1 MTSRCL
7 RSDAFDLS
15 DALGGDDD
23 DSKPQLDLEDFFKV
37 SGTTAATTT
46 TKAPPKVVPKG
57 PASTKAP
64 VKPKPKPADDDLNLA
79 DALDPNNDIG
89 GKGKNKGQGGQFSD
103 SDLSDVS
110 KDNTYKPDKGKGGYS
125 GGDSDLIDQHGD
137 NSETTA
143 EVGTIAGIASAV
155 VMALVGAVSSY
166 ISYQKKKLCFSMQLI
181 GSKLVFGV
189 LSDEEVEKVSGQ
201 FAIMC
206 GLSQSQKLFTIFN
219 QLARPPPRSKLTN
232 LCFVHQNEVT
242 NETGQS
248 ADCGPK
254 LLLPWLHPIG
264 QSLRRVSVID
274 RLTGSHQRE
283 KTEVSLSTPE
293 SMASMGIRSTGVDR

>member
-1 MTSRCL
+1 MHILIISRNVLHTGHVDPFLSSPSSEGKSNHNNTSQRNPSMTFE
-7 RSDAFDLS
+7 DAFDLS

-23 DSKPQLDLEDFFKV
+23 DSKPPTLAPKPAIPAGGAGGELDLEDFFKV

-166 ISYQKKKLCFSMQLI
+166 ISYQKKKLCFSMQ
-181 GSKLVFGV
+181 
-189 LSDEEVEKVSGQ
+189 
-201 FAIMC
+201 
-206 GLSQSQKLFTIFN
+206 
-219 QLARPPPRSKLTN
+219 
-232 LCFVHQNEVT
+232 
-242 NETGQS
+242 
-248 ADCGPK
+248 
-254 LLLPWLHPIG
+254 
-264 QSLRRVSVID
+264 QSLNSDMVKAENPEAVVA
-274 RLTGSHQRE
+274 
-283 KTEVSLSTPE
+283 TEPQVQQTLLEPPNAEPPTE
-293 SMASMGIRSTGVDR
+293 ENAV